1 MFDDYDKDYFY
12 EIYVEKNP
20 ANAVLSKIKL
30 FSAYEIS
37 KAEHSLRNI
46 TYFDTPNNYLGMV
59 NILLSTDIIDGEG
72 ELTLERNLENDENRK
87 YIKMLQTYKHSTP
100 YKFGQQIQEFI
111 PFLRDSLRTFFS
123 TPLDFDADNLFKKCE
138 PTYSINIK
146 NESYKIVSFSGFKC
160 WVTIEN
166 TTFTNLSNGR
176 KNYVTYV
183 KITKSDDSKEDDMQ
197 DFITKFEKY
206 CKCVYRIDKSKY
218 SECVRLTRDIDVIIA
233 KKKKAIK
240 MGKKFDENEQEDD
253 QGANK

>member
-1 MFDDYDKDYFY
+1 MFDDYDNDYFY

-20 ANAVLSKIKL
+20 ADAVLSKIKL

-59 NILLSTDIIDGEG
+59 NILLSTDVIDGKG
-72 ELTLERNLENDENRK
+72 EITLERNLENDANRK
-87 YIKMLQTYKHSTP
+87 YIKMLQTYKHSAP
-100 YKFGQQIQEFI
+100 YKYGQRIEEFI

-123 TPLDFDADNLFKKCE
+123 QPLDFDSDNLFKKCE

-146 NESYKIVSFSGFKC
+146 NESYKIVSFNGFKC

-166 TTFTNLSNGR
+166 TTFTNLSNDR

-183 KITKSDDSKEDDMQ
+183 KVTKSEDSKENDMQ
-197 DFITKFEKY
+197 DFITKLEKY
-206 CKCVYRIDKSKY
+206 CKCISKTTKSKY

-233 KKKKAIK
+233 KKKKALK
-240 MGKKFDENEQEDD
+240 KGKRFDENSDSEEEN
-253 QGANK
+253 A